1 MRVEIQVH
9 RGAAEDAERIFFYLA
24 ASHRQIRKS
33 FLCALRASAVKF
45 LFWTRVKSFRIADP
59 AAPLK
64 GSPYG
69 FVSREK
75 RGLRGRVQKIEILK
89 SHGIITK

>member
-33 FLCALRASAVKF
+33 FLCAPRASAVKF
-45 LFWTRVKSFRIADP
+45 LFCTRADRQ
-59 AAPLK
+59 LLQTLIK
-64 GSPYG
+64 MEGMTETFG
-69 FVSREK
+69 
-75 RGLRGRVQKIEILK
+75 
-89 SHGIITK
+89 